1 MRIPFYHARAPP
13 ALDEREGDMF
23 RQRDDLDR
31 APPRD
36 ALPDWRAA
44 GGQARPA
51 PPWLWPAALLGLALL
66 LGALLALL
74 YPFITL
80 AYDLTRD
87 ALTAYA
93 VEARAV
99 VGLALLLGL
108 AALVAALW
116 RAVGLLG
123 ALVARVRV
131 IRAPGDTPLDVGALQ
146 APGWGKLA
154 GDALA
159 AHYGVQAT
167 WAAQSGY
174 RNLHTYAPHVVCRE
188 GPRAPP
194 APPAAPPLPAAP
206 SVRQLLDAGDVG
218 RGRPLLL
225 GIDAATGEPIRGSF
239 KSLYSTGIGGL
250 QGSGKTWAAALLLAQ
265 SAAHGARLVLC
276 DPHAGD
282 SESLAARCAGL
293 APAFLCEPARIPSDI
308 LAALRLAHDEL
319 QRRKAGAPERWP
331 LIVAIDEWTS
341 LLRGEL
347 GDDVPRLVEAFTT
360 EGRKLNIHAMP
371 MAQRWDKPAAGALRN
386 TLASAYA
393 FRLRPDEVRMLTG
406 LRAASLP
413 NDTLTLPPGSAYLM
427 TTAGELRKVVIPVM
441 TEADVSALGVQA
453 THPATNGAPPPRVF
467 GFRPPPAEVARKP
480 AGSRPESKPESKPEV
495 ISAASQRPVL
505 DPEAARIVALFL
517 AGKDIPAIIAEV
529 YGSTGGRAYQ
539 EKRVLV
545 ERMLRDALKRGN

>member
-1 MRIPFYHARAPP
+1 
-13 ALDEREGDMF
+13 MF
-23 RQRDDLDR
+23 RHTQVDDLDR

-44 GGQARPA
+44 GRQARPA

-87 ALTAYA
+87 ALAAYA
-93 VEARAV
+93 DAARAA

-123 ALVARVRV
+123 ALSARLRV

-159 AHYGVQAT
+159 AHYGVQNT
-167 WAAQSGY
+167 WAAHSDH
-174 RNLHTYAPHVVCRE
+174 RNLQTYAPHIVYRADVE
-188 GPRAPP
+188 GTLA
-194 APPAAPPLPAAP
+194 APAAPAALPLPAAP
-206 SVRQLLDAGDVG
+206 SLRQLLDAGDVG
-218 RGRPLLL
+218 QGRPLLL

-265 SAAHGARLVLC
+265 SAAHGARLVIC

-293 APAFLCEPARIPSDI
+293 APAFLCEPASDPRDI
-308 LAALRLAHDEL
+308 LSAIRLADDEL

-347 GDDVPRLVEAFTT
+347 GDELPRLVEAFTT

-413 NDTLTLPPGSAYLM
+413 DDTLTLPPGSAYLM

-441 TEADVSALGVQA
+441 TEADVSALGMQA
-453 THPATNGAPPPRVF
+453 TQPAAPNGAPPPRPF
-467 GFRPPPAEVARKP
+467 GFRPSPAEAAGKP
-480 AGSRPESKPESKPEV
+480 AGRAIETKPESTFT
-495 ISAASQRPVL
+495 ASPRPTL
-505 DPEAARIVALFL
+505 DPEAARVVSLFL
-517 AGKDIPAIIAEV
+517 AGKTIPEIITEV
-529 YGSTGGRAYQ
+529 YNVSAGRAYQ
-539 EKRVLV
+539 EKRALV
-545 ERMLRDALKRGN
+545 ERILRDALKGGN